1 MSLFKSEFEIKIP
14 FHDLDPMDVVW
25 HGNYIKYMEQSRCD
39 MFNKI
44 NYTYYDMKNDNYAYP
59 VAKMQT
65 KYIKPLRFNQ
75 EVLIETSL
83 EEVEPAIIIRYKMF
97 DKTTRVEVFSAE
109 TMQIGVD
116 IKTGESVYT
125 PPANLLKRLEKINEK

>member
-97 DKTTRVEVFSAE
+97 DKATRVEVFSAE